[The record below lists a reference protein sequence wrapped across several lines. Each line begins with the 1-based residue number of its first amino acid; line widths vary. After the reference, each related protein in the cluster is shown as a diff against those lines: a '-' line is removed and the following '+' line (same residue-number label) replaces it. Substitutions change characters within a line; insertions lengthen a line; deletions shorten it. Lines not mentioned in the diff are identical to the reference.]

1 METMKQLQWLWSW
14 WSPFP
19 LLGICLEFG
28 RPFAAKLVC
37 QHRIKHR
44 IHGCS
49 LYSWGCINLGW
60 FKIRFPQTWKRYFC
74 FFSPQTN
81 VHPENQYSWEEGNL
95 PTPTSWQGLCLFR
108 GVWPVSCDQGAVR
121 GGRCHPKHHPCGTV
135 DVAGLGP
142 TGSVTQSRVKLDGF

>member
-1 METMKQLQWLWSW
+1 MDYQPQKRSDIQGVIVLDRNGHPWLEVLLMMRINKPVMMITSNYDGGFVQWCTWRNMQNFAHFTNNHHDDQSKHCCAWKQLQWLWSW

-74 FFSPQTN
+74 FF
-81 VHPENQYSWEEGNL
+81 
-95 PTPTSWQGLCLFR
+95 
-108 GVWPVSCDQGAVR
+108 
-121 GGRCHPKHHPCGTV
+121 
-135 DVAGLGP
+135 
-142 TGSVTQSRVKLDGF
+142 